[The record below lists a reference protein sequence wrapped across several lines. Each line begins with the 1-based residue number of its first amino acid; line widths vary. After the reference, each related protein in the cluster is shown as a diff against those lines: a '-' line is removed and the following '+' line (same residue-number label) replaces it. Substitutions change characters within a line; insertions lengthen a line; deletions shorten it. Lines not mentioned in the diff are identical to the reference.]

1 MLKNIVV
8 RQEDEADCGACCL
21 LSIIK
26 YYDGF
31 IPLEYVKVDTLTTKD
46 GTSFYNLKVAAEKYG
61 FEVSGKKEFDL
72 SKIKLPAIVQIKTN
86 NFYHFVVIVKIDNDM
101 IVIMDP
107 ATGKNKLKLSKFKEI
122 FTGYVLELFPIS
134 NIVNIKSRSLFLK
147 LLKTVI
153 FKNKSL
159 FIKIFILTLVIC
171 AFLIVSSILVN
182 SIFSLSVF
190 NLIVL
195 IVLIFS
201 KILINYLKNICV
213 FKLNKNLNESL
224 STDYIKKIFFL
235 PFKYLCLRKE
245 GDLVSR
251 FDDISIIKENISVTI
266 VESIVNFLIIVS
278 TSIMLYILNKMI
290 FMIILVITLFVLL
303 IVYFHNKKMYQNL
316 ERTID
321 SNTSL
326 TDMVISFISNIWTI
340 KIITDIKYYF
350 NKIRDNILDNS
361 NQNYSLNKKIAL
373 NELLISSYTELV
385 LILIIIFN
393 SYLKLSVGALLSF
406 IFINNYF
413 ISSISYFCSIMPNIM
428 FFKSAYRRINSIYY
442 LNDESYSG
450 LPFISGNISIKNLT
464 YNIGLKKVFNNFSL
478 NINVGDKVLIKG
490 ANGTGKSTLL
500 NMIYRIIDDYEGTIK
515 IGGMSTSDINVKYLR
530 GHISYVN
537 QNQKLLPG
545 TLLENIILGSE
556 LEEDKLKIIERM
568 LNLEKI
574 YQTKYN
580 GINSVIRDNFSGGEV
595 QKIILARALYKN
607 FDILLLDEA
616 LSQIDIS
623 ERKKILQN
631 ICEYYK
637 TKTIIMVS
645 HSKEYYK
652 FDKIIF
658 LNNRKEKVYVK

>member
-46 GTSFYNLKVAAEKYG
+46 GTTFYNLKVAAEKYG

-101 IVIMDP
+101 IVVMDP
-107 ATGKNKLKLSKFKEI
+107 ATGKNKFKLSKFKEI

-153 FKNKSL
+153 FQNKSL

-385 LILIIIFN
+385 LILIIVFN

-545 TLLENIILGSE
+545 TVLENIILGSE